1 VSASLM
7 LTPLFTNFIFPSPTI
22 TRLNRK
28 KDRNRVSAANPTP
41 DYMAQPF
48 FENRV
53 LPQRNLLVSFLM
65 VGRIGFELM
74 EFLQDKNTTMFS
86 LIQEK
91 HERKESFTFIDAVSG
106 ALEAEMDDA
115 DLIHLPRLVIDF
127 NRRYFGRLRNLIDA
141 INDF

>member
-1 VSASLM
+1 
-7 LTPLFTNFIFPSPTI
+7 
-22 TRLNRK
+22 
-28 KDRNRVSAANPTP
+28 
-41 DYMAQPF
+41 MAQPF